1 MIITVASFKGG
12 VGKSTTALHLAA
24 YFAKDAVTIVVDGD
38 PNRSITS
45 WARKG
50 KMPFQVVDERQA
62 ARAARECK
70 HLIVD
75 TKARP
80 EPEDLKAL
88 ALGCDVLIIPTTP
101 DPLALDA
108 LMLTLSALRMI
119 GSDRFRILLTIVP
132 PKPIPEG
139 ELAREA
145 LKKAYLP
152 LFRGEIRRIMAF
164 QRAALEGVTV
174 DGVSDKRAPFGWE
187 DYERIGKE
195 VERLNG

>member
-1 MIITVASFKGG
+1 
-12 VGKSTTALHLAA
+12 
-24 YFAKDAVTIVVDGD
+24 
-38 PNRSITS
+38 
-45 WARKG
+45 
-50 KMPFQVVDERQA
+50 
-62 ARAARECK
+62 
-70 HLIVD
+70 
-75 TKARP
+75 
-80 EPEDLKAL
+80 
-88 ALGCDVLIIPTTP
+88 
-101 DPLALDA
+101 
-108 LMLTLSALRMI
+108 MLTLSALRMI

-139 ELAREA
+139 ELARQA

>member
-50 KMPFQVVDERQA
+50 KLPFQVVDERQA

-132 PKPIPEG
+132 PKTHSG
-139 ELAREA
+139 RGTRSTGSQ
-145 LKKAYLP
+145 KSLP
-152 LFRGEIRRIMAF
+152 
-164 QRAALEGVTV
+164 AALSRRDPPDYGLSACGARRSDRRRSVGQASSVRLGRLQEDWEG
-174 DGVSDKRAPFGWE
+174 G
-187 DYERIGKE
+187 
-195 VERLNG
+195 